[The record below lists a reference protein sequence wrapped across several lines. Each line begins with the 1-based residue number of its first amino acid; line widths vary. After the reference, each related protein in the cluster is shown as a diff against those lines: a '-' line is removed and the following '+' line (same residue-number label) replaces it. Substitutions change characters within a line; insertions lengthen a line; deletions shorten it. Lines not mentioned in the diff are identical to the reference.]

1 MLKIDSDGIGGFILT
16 GGDQGAESG
25 FSLTKLHGWLFWVGW
40 GLFGF
45 IQACSNRYG
54 KKYWR
59 VYMWV
64 HRISGTAI
72 LLITIAMGLVGIKK
86 MDWELSG
93 KEPHYVIG
101 LIIFFATLFVAVGG
115 VFARSRIR
123 RL

>member
-1 MLKIDSDGIGGFILT
+1 MIIDSDGLGGFVLT
-16 GGDQGAESG
+16 GTDLGANSG
-25 FSLTKLHGWLFWVGW
+25 FDLTKLHGWLLWIGW
-40 GLFGF
+40 GFFGF

-64 HRISGTAI
+64 HRIAGTAI

-86 MDWELSG
+86 MDWELTG
-93 KEPHYVIG
+93 EEPHYVIG
-101 LIIFFATLFVAVGG
+101 LIMFFVTLFVAVGG

-123 RL
+123 RV